1 MYLEQKIAQYKNAIT
16 NLEEVL
22 KMDFDEIIRD
32 SAIQRF
38 EICYEIAWKAM
49 KQTLLFKGSDAGN
62 SPRDIFKNA
71 FKLSLIRDENIWLDI
86 LVKRNLST
94 HTYSEELANS
104 LYQKLPEF
112 LSEMKY
118 TLQKIQSETVI

>member
-1 MYLEQKIAQYKNAIT
+1 MYLEQKVEQYRKAVI

-22 KMDFDEIIRD
+22 KRDFDEIIRD

-38 EICYEIAWKAM
+38 EICYEIAWKAL
-49 KQTLLFKGSDAGN
+49 KQALIFKGLDTGN

-71 FKLSLIRDENIWLDI
+71 FKLSLISDENVWLDI
-86 LVKRNLST
+86 LIQRNLST
-94 HTYSEELANS
+94 HTYSEALANS
-104 LYQKLPEF
+104 LYQKLPAF

-118 TLQKIQSETVI
+118 TLQKIQTESGK

>member
-1 MYLEQKIAQYKNAIT
+1 MYLEKKIEQYKKAVT

-22 KMDFDEIIRD
+22 KKDFDEIVRD

-38 EICYEIAWKAM
+38 EICYEIAWKAL
-49 KQTLLFKGSDAGN
+49 KQALIFKGADTGN

-71 FKLSLIRDENIWLDI
+71 FTLSLIKDENMWLDI
-86 LVKRNLST
+86 LTQRNLST
-94 HTYSEELANS
+94 HTYSESLANS
-104 LYQKLPEF
+104 LYQKLPAF

-118 TLQKIQSETVI
+118 TLQKIQTETGT

>member
-1 MYLEQKIAQYKNAIT
+1 MYLEQKIEQYKKAII

-22 KMDFDEIIRD
+22 SKDFDEIIRD

-38 EICYEIAWKAM
+38 EICYEIAWKAI
-49 KQTLLFKGSDAGN
+49 KQTLLFTGTETGN

-71 FKLSLIRDENIWLDI
+71 FKLFLIEDENIWLDI
-86 LVKRNLST
+86 LTQRNLST

-104 LYQKLPEF
+104 LYQKLPGF
-112 LSEMKY
+112 LTAMKY
-118 TLQKIQSETVI
+118 TLHKIQTETGL

>member
-1 MYLEQKIAQYKNAIT
+1 MKN
-16 NLEEVL
+16 
-22 KMDFDEIIRD
+22 
-32 SAIQRF
+32 
-38 EICYEIAWKAM
+38 
-49 KQTLLFKGSDAGN
+49 
-62 SPRDIFKNA
+62 IFKNA

-86 LVKRNLST
+86 LIKRNLST

-118 TLQKIQSETVI
+118 TLQKIQTETGI

>member
-1 MYLEQKIAQYKNAIT
+1 MYLEQKIIQYKKAVA

-22 KMDFDEIIRD
+22 ERDFDEIIRD

-38 EICYEIAWKAM
+38 EICYEIAWKAL
-49 KQTLLFKGSDAGN
+49 KGTLMFLGIGAGN

-71 FKLSLIRDENIWLDI
+71 FKLSLIRDENTWLDI
-86 LVKRNLST
+86 LTQRNLST

-104 LYQKLPEF
+104 LYEKLPEF
-112 LSEMKY
+112 LSEMKN
-118 TLQKIQSETVI
+118 TLHKIEMETGI